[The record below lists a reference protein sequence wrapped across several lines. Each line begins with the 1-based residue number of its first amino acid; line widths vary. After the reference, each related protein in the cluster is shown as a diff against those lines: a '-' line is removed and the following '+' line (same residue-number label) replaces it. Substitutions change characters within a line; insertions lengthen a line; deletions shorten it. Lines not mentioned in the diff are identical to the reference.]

1 MTNQTKNNN
10 LNYSID
16 QHLLKSIDCLYYRL
30 KMITIE
36 HRFQSI
42 IHQIFQQKTLMC

>member
-30 KMITIE
+30 KMKTIG
-36 HRFQSI
+36 HCFQSI
-42 IHQIFQQKTLMC
+42 VHQVFKQKNLMC